1 MAELGAE
8 SVKPRRTILYR
19 LTLVGAAVALAAP
32 LCATSTASAAVLFSC
47 TSGSGGGFLQPGLGS
62 TPVYQTDVSA
72 SLSISGCDNG
82 ETANV
87 GAGSASGFS
96 TVKSGPGAP
105 NKTLSCFTNYADNT
119 LIMAG
124 FTDPSF
130 GINWGQGGSSN
141 GIAKLKA
148 SGVVNT
154 YKAVLVI
161 TAGKYLAP
169 AGQKT
174 KLKGTFTGSPVTGS
188 CTDGDPTQL
197 VSFANN
203 GNIII
208 QQS

>member
-1 MAELGAE
+1 ML
-8 SVKPRRTILYR
+8 RR
-19 LTLVGAAVALAAP
+19 LVVAGLAAIAVP
-32 LCATSTASAAVLFSC
+32 AFYITPTSAAVLFSC

-72 SLSISGCDNG
+72 SLSINGCSNG
-82 ETANV
+82 ETASV

-96 TVKSGPGAP
+96 TVRSGPGAP
-105 NKTLSCFTNYADNT
+105 NKTLSCFSNYPNNT

-130 GINWGQGGSSN
+130 GINWGQGGSSS

-148 SGVVNT
+148 SGAIAT
-154 YKAVLVI
+154 YKTVLVI
-161 TAGKYLAP
+161 TAGKYAAP

-174 KLKGTFTGSPVTGS
+174 KLKGTFTGSPVTGD
-188 CTDGDPTQL
+188 CTDSNPSQL

-203 GNIII
+203 GDIIL